1 MTHDTAPVCE
11 LIELAAALRR
21 GDVDLLAYVDE
32 ICARVE
38 TRDVDLCS
46 FVPEEDR
53 RERLRREAR
62 ALLARWPDPD
72 RRPPLFGIPVGV
84 KDVLHADGLP
94 TRAGSALPPES
105 LAGQEA
111 TAVSRLRAAGAII
124 AGKTVTAE
132 FAFYA
137 PGPTR
142 NPHHLGHSPGGSSS
156 GSAAAVAAGLVPL
169 TLGTQTVGSVIRPAA
184 YCGVVGFKPTYGRI
198 PSDGVIANAP
208 SFDTVGLFT
217 RDVAGAA
224 AAAAVLCTGW
234 RATAEAPGE
243 PTFAVP
249 EGPYL
254 EQASPRARQAF
265 AEQVER
271 LRAAGLKVRSV
282 PALADIEEI
291 NRRHHL
297 INLVELARSHEFRFP
312 VYGDRYHPVTARA
325 IEDGRRASRAA
336 YEEALEE
343 RERYA
348 ADLVALM
355 DAEGIDVWIT
365 PGATDTAPEGLDT
378 TGSPLMSLPWS
389 QAHMPAVGVPAG
401 RAANGLPMGLQCVAR
416 PGADEELLHWAA
428 EVAQAL
434 CSPTEW
440 ADRA

>member
-1 MTHDTAPVCE
+1 MTHDTASVGE
-11 LIELAAALRR
+11 LIGLAAALRR

-38 TRDVDLCS
+38 TRDADLCS
-46 FVPEEDR
+46 FVPEEGR

-62 ALLARWPDPD
+62 ALLARWPDPHQ
-72 RRPPLFGIPVGV
+72 RPPLFGVPVGV
-84 KDVLHADGLP
+84 KDVLHAEGLP

-111 TAVSRLRAAGAII
+111 TAVSRLRAAGALI

-142 NPHHLGHSPGGSSS
+142 NPHHRDHSPGGSSS

-169 TLGTQTVGSVIRPAA
+169 ALGTQTVGSVIRPAA
-184 YCGVVGFKPTYGRI
+184 YCGVVGFKPTYGRV
-198 PSDGVIANAP
+198 PTDGVIANAP
-208 SFDTVGLFT
+208 SFDTVGLFA
-217 RDVAGAA
+217 RDVASAA

-234 RATAEAPGE
+234 RATTPRGE

-254 EQASPRARQAF
+254 EQASPPARQAF

-271 LRAAGLKVRSV
+271 LRTAGVRVRFV

-312 VYGDRYHPVTARA
+312 VYGDRYHPITARA
-325 IEDGRRASRAA
+325 IEDGRRISRAA
-336 YEEALEE
+336 YERALDE

-355 DAEGIDVWIT
+355 DAESIDAWLT
-365 PGATDTAPEGLDT
+365 PAATDTAPQGLDT
-378 TGSPLMSLPWS
+378 TGSPVMNLPWS
-389 QAHMPAVGVPAG
+389 QARMPAVGLPAG
-401 RAANGLPMGLQCVAR
+401 RGVNGLPLGLQCVAR
-416 PGADEELLHWAA
+416 PGADEELLHWAGQLA
-428 EVAQAL
+428 EAL
-434 CSPTEW
+434 GSGTP
-440 ADRA
+440 ADQRST